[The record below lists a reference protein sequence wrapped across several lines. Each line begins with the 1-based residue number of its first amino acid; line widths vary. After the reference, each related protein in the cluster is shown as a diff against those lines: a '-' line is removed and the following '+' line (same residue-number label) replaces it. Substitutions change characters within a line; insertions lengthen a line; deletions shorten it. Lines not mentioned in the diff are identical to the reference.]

1 MPGVRSRAVF
11 YCSAATACTRNS
23 AGFALVAS
31 PVGQHPVLT
40 SLPGC
45 GAEVAQKKVAR
56 KPREHTFFLLRFW
69 RAHRMKCV
77 LGLVVTAML
86 LLFVSGIS
94 MGNIEKSARQMA
106 KEMETERREASAEQ
120 AKRRSGPAPCGLA
133 PLPGQCA

>member
-1 MPGVRSRAVF
+1 M
-11 YCSAATACTRNS
+11 
-23 AGFALVAS
+23 
-31 PVGQHPVLT
+31 
-40 SLPGC
+40 
-45 GAEVAQKKVAR
+45 AR
-56 KPREHTFFLLRFW
+56 KPKEHTFFLLRFW

-120 AKRRSGPAPCGLA
+120 AKRRSALATCALA
-133 PLPGQCA
+133 PLPGQCDDTRPQAQRKRPAVGPESKSAAKQARCRQTIASPFIA